1 MSYVLVAPDSVRAA
15 AQGLAGLHES
25 LAQAT
30 ASAAAPTTGIV
41 AAAEDEVSAGI
52 AAAFGAFGRQYQSVS
67 AQAQAFHEQF
77 VALLNAGAG
86 AYLGTEAT
94 NAGQNLLGAV
104 NGGAGAAPAASLLGG
119 TSVGRTVGGALT
131 AVQNGSAVSVLSGQ
145 LGSGLQTVSGSIAAL
160 TPGLLQAGAG
170 TGLATVAAPYQAL
183 FNHTVANLQ
192 ILSGTW
198 LANPAPFLHQCLVN
212 QTGYAQAIAADIA
225 YVVQNFPTVL
235 ANLPANIHA
244 AVQALLAFNPA
255 PYVQQFVANQIAYT
269 QIWATSLQNAAH
281 DFGIGLQQLPTALQS
296 AFQALAA
303 GDINGAVS
311 DLQQG
316 FANLFV
322 TGVDV
327 STTGSFPPGPLIADV
342 RLTGAL
348 ADLSP
353 ILAVPGMRTEY
364 LTSLLPAGSIPAQIT
379 QNLTNVLDTVADTSL
394 VANVLLKTTIIPPSA
409 TLSLTATA
417 GLPTALA
424 LDAIGAPVDAANAFG
439 ASTTAFVGA
448 VQTGNWSGAATALV
462 DAPAV
467 VTDAFLNG
475 QSTLPIAFEV
485 SGNPAVLNLPLNG
498 ILVPPTPYT
507 ATVTVPLVGPITT
520 AVGGTPLSGLATGL
534 LIYAPEQLALAIG
547 AG

>member
-1 MSYVLVAPDSVRAA
+1 MSLLVVAPETVRVA
-15 AQGLAGLHES
+15 AQGLAGIHDA

-30 ASAAAPTTGIV
+30 ATAAVPTTAV
-41 AAAEDEVSAGI
+41 LAAAEDEVSAGI
-52 AAAFGAFGRQYQSVS
+52 AAAFGAFGQQYQSIS
-67 AQAQAFHEQF
+67 AQAQVFHQQF
-77 VALLNAGAG
+77 VAVLNAGAG
-86 AYLGTEAT
+86 AYLGTEAA
-94 NAGQNLLGAV
+94 NAAQNLLGAA
-104 NGGAGAAPAASLLGG
+104 NGSGGAASAVSVLGG
-119 TSVGRTVGGALT
+119 TPVGHTVGAALT
-131 AVQNGSAVSVLSGQ
+131 ALPNGSAVSALSGQ
-145 LGSGLQTVSGSIAAL
+145 LGSGL
-160 TPGLLQAGAG
+160 
-170 TGLATVAAPYQAL
+170 ATVATPYQAL
-183 FNHTVANLQ
+183 FDHTVANLQ
-192 ILSGTW
+192 ILGDSR
-198 LANPAPFLHQCLVN
+198 LANPAPFLHQFLVN
-212 QTGYAQAIAADIA
+212 QTGYAHAIAADIQ
-225 YVVQNFPTVL
+225 YVVTNFPTVL
-235 ANLPANIHA
+235 ADLPANIRA
-244 AVQALLAFNPA
+244 AVQALSAFNA
-255 PYVQQFVANQIAYT
+255 VPYIQQFVDNQIAYT
-269 QIWATSLQNAAH
+269 QIWAASLQNAAH
-281 DFGIGLQQLPTALQS
+281 DFGAGLQQLPAVFQS
-296 AFQALAA
+296 AFHALAT
-303 GDINGAVS
+303 GNINGAVS

-316 FANLFV
+316 LTNLFA
-322 TGVDV
+322 TGIDV
-327 STTGSFPPGPLIADV
+327 STTGSFPPGPLIANV

-353 ILAVPGMRTEY
+353 ILAAAGMRTEY

-379 QNLTNVLDTVADTSL
+379 QNLTNVLDTVTDTSL
-394 VANVLLKTTIIPPSA
+394 VANVLLKTVVFPPSV

-424 LDAIGAPVDAANAFG
+424 LDTLGAPVNAANAFG

-547 AG
+547 AA

>member
-1 MSYVLVAPDSVRAA
+1 MSPLVVAPENVRVA
-15 AQGLAGLHES
+15 AQGLAGIHDA

-30 ASAAAPTTGIV
+30 ATAAAPTTAV
-41 AAAEDEVSAGI
+41 LAAAEDEVSAGI
-52 AAAFGAFGRQYQSVS
+52 AAAFGAFGQQYQSISV
-67 AQAQAFHEQF
+67 QAQVFHEQF
-77 VALLNAGAG
+77 VAVLNAGAG
-86 AYLGTEAT
+86 AYLGTEAA
-94 NAGQNLLGAV
+94 NAAQNLLGAA
-104 NGGAGAAPAASLLGG
+104 NGSGGAASAVSVLGG
-119 TSVGRTVGGALT
+119 TPVGHTVGAALT
-131 AVQNGSAVSVLSGQ
+131 ALQNGSAVSALSGQ
-145 LGSGLQTVSGSIAAL
+145 LGSGL
-160 TPGLLQAGAG
+160 
-170 TGLATVAAPYQAL
+170 ATVATPYQAL
-183 FNHTVANLQ
+183 FDHTVANLQ
-192 ILSGTW
+192 ILGDSW
-198 LANPAPFLHQCLVN
+198 LANPAPFLHQFLVN
-212 QTGYAQAIAADIA
+212 QTGYAHAIAADIQ
-225 YVVQNFPTVL
+225 YVVTNFPTVL
-235 ANLPANIHA
+235 ADLPANIRA
-244 AVQALLAFNPA
+244 AVQALSAFNA
-255 PYVQQFVANQIAYT
+255 VPYIQQFVDNQIAYT
-269 QIWATSLQNAAH
+269 QIWLTSLQNAAH
-281 DFGIGLQQLPTALQS
+281 DFGAGLQQLPAAFQS
-296 AFQALAA
+296 AFHALAT
-303 GDINGAVS
+303 GNINGAVS

-316 FANLFV
+316 LTNLFA
-322 TGVDV
+322 TGIDV
-327 STTGSFPPGPLIADV
+327 STTGSFPPGPLIANV

-379 QNLTNVLDTVADTSL
+379 QNLTNVLDTVTDTSL
-394 VANVLLKTTIIPPSA
+394 VANVLLKTVLFPPSV

-424 LDAIGAPVDAANAFG
+424 LDALGAPVNAANAFG

-448 VQTGNWSGAATALV
+448 VQTGNWAGAATALV

-547 AG
+547 AA

>member
-1 MSYVLVAPDSVRAA
+1 MSLLLVAPETVQVT
-15 AQGLAGLHES
+15 AQGLAGIRDA

-30 ASAAAPTTGIV
+30 AAAAAPTTAV
-41 AAAEDEVSAGI
+41 PAAAQDEVSARI
-52 AAAFGAFGRQYQSVS
+52 AAAFGAFGQQYQSIS
-67 AQAQAFHEQF
+67 AQAQTFHEQF

-104 NGGAGAAPAASLLGG
+104 NGSAGAASASSLLGG

-131 AVQNGSAVSVLSGQ
+131 ALQNGSAVSVLSGQ
-145 LGSGLQTVSGSIAAL
+145 LGSGL
-160 TPGLLQAGAG
+160 LQAGAS
-170 TGLATVAAPYQAL
+170 TGLATVANPYQAL
-183 FNHTVANLQ
+183 FNHTVDNLQ
-192 ILSGTW
+192 ILGNTW
-198 LANPAPFLHQCLVN
+198 QANPAPFLNQFLVN
-212 QTGYAQAIAADIA
+212 QAGYAQSIAADIR

-235 ANLPANIHA
+235 ANLPANIQA

-255 PYVQQFVANQIAYT
+255 PYVQQFVANQIAYA

-281 DFGIGLQQLPTALQS
+281 DFGIGLQQLPAAFQS

-303 GDINGAVS
+303 GNINGAVG
-311 DLQQG
+311 DLKQG
-316 FANLFV
+316 FTNLFV

-327 STTGSFPPGPLIADV
+327 STTGSLPGTLTADV

-353 ILAVPGMRTEY
+353 ILAIPGMRAEY
-364 LTSLLPAGSIPAQIT
+364 LTSLLPPGSIPAQIS
-379 QNLTNVLDTVADTSL
+379 QNVTNVLDTVTDTSL
-394 VANVLLKTTIIPPSA
+394 NALVVAQVIYGPPPFHLPTGFDFSLANV
-409 TLSLTATA
+409 A

-424 LDAIGAPVDAANAFG
+424 LDAIGAPINAANALG
-439 ASTTAFVGA
+439 ASTTAFTDA
-448 VQTGNWSGAATALV
+448 VRTGNWSGAATALI

-485 SGNPAVLNLPLNG
+485 SGFPATINLPLDG

-507 ATVTVPLVGPITT
+507 ASVATGIPLIGTVTTT
-520 AVGGTPLSGLATGL
+520 VGGTPISGLATGL
-534 LIYAPEQLALAIG
+534 LIYGPEQLALAIG